1 MIKTWKLDIK
11 GMTCDS
17 CAAHVAKSLKSFTGM
32 KDGINIDWKSGTGT
46 ISSEGDLDTDSMKKS
61 LRKAGYSL
69 ETVTLQNENPGT
81 SPESRRKTSGN
92 ADYNLIIIGGG
103 SAAFA
108 AAIQASELGK
118 TAVMVEQSTMG
129 GTCVNIGC
137 VPSKFLIHRSTLD
150 NPGNWPSDMA
160 ALVDGMRGKKY
171 KEVLDSYSASVSYI
185 SGRAEIVDSRSVQ
198 LEDGK
203 LITGDALLI
212 AAGSHTVLPDIPGA
226 EGTEILDSEAL
237 LALPSPPES
246 LIVLGGRFVALE
258 LGQAFSRLGTKVTI
272 LQRSDRLI
280 PNHER
285 EVSQSIQQ
293 KLEASGIEVIT
304 GISLKSIE
312 ENREKNRKTVIFTQ
326 NGNESRR
333 SGTAI
338 LSALGR
344 RGNSEGLNLQALGI
358 ELDSSGRIITDS
370 SRQAGNSGIYAA
382 GDIVASP
389 SLVYVAA
396 KEGKIAAINALNTGN
411 NTGIERISLDIV
423 PDVIFTSPQVAKVGL
438 TEAEAGARGLS
449 VEKSAFPYSETP
461 NAGVNE
467 VTAGV
472 IVLIRDAESHKLL
485 GGDIV
490 APNAGDIIQTLTIA
504 IEAGWTSERLQDVLF
519 PYLTGVEGL
528 KLAAITFSKDVAK
541 LSCCAV

>member
-1 MIKTWKLDIK
+1 MIK
-11 GMTCDS
+11 
-17 CAAHVAKSLKSFTGM
+17 
-32 KDGINIDWKSGTGT
+32 
-46 ISSEGDLDTDSMKKS
+46 
-61 LRKAGYSL
+61 
-69 ETVTLQNENPGT
+69 NP
-81 SPESRRKTSGN
+81 
-92 ADYNLIIIGGG
+92 DYNLIIIGGG

-108 AAIQASELGK
+108 AAIQAAELGK

-137 VPSKFLIHRSTLD
+137 VPSKFLIHRSSLAE
-150 NPGNWPSDMA
+150 PGNWPSDMA

-171 KEVLDSYSASVSYI
+171 KDVLNSHSDSVSWI
-185 SGRAEIVDSRSVQ
+185 SGRAEIIDSKTIQ

-203 LITGDALLI
+203 VITGDALLI

-226 EGTEILDSEAL
+226 EGTGILDSEAL

-246 LIVLGGRFVALE
+246 LIILGGRFVALE
-258 LGQAFSRLGTKVTI
+258 LGQAFSRLGSKVTI

-280 PNHER
+280 PNHEP
-285 EVSQSIQQ
+285 EVSESIREE
-293 KLEASGIEVIT
+293 LEAGGIEVVT
-304 GISLKSIE
+304 GVSLKSIE
-312 ENREKNRKTVIFTQ
+312 ENGNEKTVVFTQ
-326 NGNESRR
+326 NSSESRR

-344 RGNSEGLNLQALGI
+344 RGNSEGLNLPALGI
-358 ELDSSGRIITDS
+358 ELDSSGRIVTNS

-396 KEGKIAAINALNTGN
+396 IEGKIAAKNALNAGN
-411 NTGIERISLDIV
+411 NAWKETISLDIV
-423 PDVIFTSPQVAKVGL
+423 PEVIFTTPQVAKVGL
-438 TEAEAGARGLS
+438 TEAEAGARGIN

-490 APNAGDIIQTLTIA
+490 APNAGDMIQTLTIA

-528 KLAAITFSKDVAK
+528 KLAAITFAKDVSK